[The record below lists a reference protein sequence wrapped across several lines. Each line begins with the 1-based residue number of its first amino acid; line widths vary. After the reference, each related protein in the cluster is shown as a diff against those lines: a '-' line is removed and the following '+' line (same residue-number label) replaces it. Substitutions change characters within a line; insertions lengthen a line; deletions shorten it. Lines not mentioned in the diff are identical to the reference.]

1 MNEKVT
7 PEELVKALRCSALPM
22 HDPYEKCIGCPYDMA
37 EDPDEFF
44 RELKEI
50 VDGKIILPKVQ
61 SDGMHHYCDVD
72 RIALDAAD
80 MIEEFEKRMKF

>member
-7 PEELVKALRCSALPM
+7 PEALVKALRCSASPIDG
-22 HDPYEKCIGCPYDMA
+22 HYDNCKGCPYDMA

-44 RELKEI
+44 RELEEI
-50 VDGKIILPKVQ
+50 VDGKIVLPNVQ